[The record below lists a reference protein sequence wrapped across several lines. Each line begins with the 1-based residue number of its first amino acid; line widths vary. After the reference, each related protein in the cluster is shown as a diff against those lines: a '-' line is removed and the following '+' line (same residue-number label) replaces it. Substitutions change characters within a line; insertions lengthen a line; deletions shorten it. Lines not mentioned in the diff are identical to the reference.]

1 MPDINTFNGASAEE
15 GPVTEKQFVTDGL
28 LPQEQ
33 VGRLR
38 PSDPNLPIE
47 ELRERLEKDNYLF
60 LKGLLPQQDVL
71 KAREEY
77 FKFLSPSGVLKPG
90 TEPVEG
96 IFDLGKD
103 IAGFPGIGAGETGEN
118 GRPGG
123 NQAAVF
129 VDLALQAHTEDWYA
143 EDFCKHPALSS
154 FIAKLTGWGDN
165 TMMFRRSLLRNN
177 IPGAHAIGVHY
188 DQIFLR
194 HGDISNIT
202 AWCPMGDIKLTGGGL
217 IYLEDSKL
225 IGQEIEAEFF
235 RKAEKAGFTD
245 EEAKNAFNS
254 NMMATGL
261 LSESPSAFAT
271 QFNRRWLV
279 SSYEAGD
286 VVLHDAFAIHASTIN
301 HDPEGVIRLATDLRF
316 CDSSRPYDKRWCN
329 FYRVG
334 DGV

>member
-1 MPDINTFNGASAEE
+1 MPDINSIQGASASEE
-15 GPVTEKQFVTDGL
+15 PVTEKQFVTDGL
-28 LPQEQ
+28 LPPEQ

-60 LKGLLPQQDVL
+60 LKGLLPRDDVL
-71 KAREEY
+71 RAREGY

-96 IFDLGKD
+96 VFDLSKD
-103 IAGFPGIGAGETGEN
+103 IAGFPRIGAGETGGN

-123 NQAAVF
+123 DQAAVF
-129 VDLALQAHTEDWYA
+129 VDLALQAHMEDFYA

-154 FIAKLTGWGDN
+154 FIAKLTGWGDK

-194 HGDISNIT
+194 HGDVSNIT
-202 AWCPMGDIKLTGGGL
+202 AWCPMGDIKLSGGGL
-217 IYLEDSKL
+217 IYLEDSKFL
-225 IGQEIEAEFF
+225 SKCPRFLLLMISPGKPIGQEIEAEFF
-235 RKAEKAGFTD
+235 RKAEKTGFTD

-261 LSESPSAFAT
+261 LSECPSAFAK

-279 SSYEAGD
+279 TSYEAGD
-286 VVLHDAFAIHASTIN
+286 VVLHDAFAVSLKSFRKYN
-301 HDPEGVIRLATDLRF
+301 
-316 CDSSRPYDKRWCN
+316 SR
-329 FYRVG
+329 
-334 DGV
+334 

>member
-103 IAGFPGIGAGETGEN
+103 IAGFPGIGAGETGGN

-123 NQAAVF
+123 DQAAVF

-217 IYLEDSKL
+217 IYLEDS
-225 IGQEIEAEFF
+225 EFINTSV
-235 RKAEKAGFTD
+235 RHFT
-245 EEAKNAFNS
+245 NA
-254 NMMATGL
+254 T
-261 LSESPSAFAT
+261 
-271 QFNRRWLV
+271 NR
-279 SSYEAGD
+279 
-286 VVLHDAFAIHASTIN
+286 
-301 HDPEGVIRLATDLRF
+301 
-316 CDSSRPYDKRWCN
+316 
-329 FYRVG
+329 
-334 DGV
+334 